1 MKREDEIMADYLL
14 KGGKMLSACCPSCG
28 CPLFEVKGETLCV
41 VCREMQGSEEQ
52 RGEQLQPEPSGEAAP
67 DREEPAG
74 IGHPSLA
81 ATLEGTLVA
90 LSLRIR
96 EEPDPERVMVLMNS
110 LKRGIE
116 ALRLLTYR

>member
-14 KGGKMLSACCPSCG
+14 KGGKMLSTSCPSCG
-28 CPLFEVKGETLCV
+28 CPLFEYKGETLCV
-41 VCREMQGSEEQ
+41 VCREVKGREVQEPPAPVGGAATPVQGETTGTEH
-52 RGEQLQPEPSGEAAP
+52 R
-67 DREEPAG
+67 
-74 IGHPSLA
+74 SLA
-81 ATLEGTLVA
+81 ATLEGTLIA

-116 ALRLLTYR
+116 ALRLLC

>member
-14 KGGKMLSACCPSCG
+14 KGGKMLSTCCPSCG
-28 CPLFEVKGETLCV
+28 CPLFEYKGETLCV
-41 VCREMQGSEEQ
+41 VCREVKGREDQEPPAPVGAGAIPVQG
-52 RGEQLQPEPSGEAAP
+52 
-67 DREEPAG
+67 EPAG
-74 IGHPSLA
+74 TEHRPLA
-81 ATLEGTLVA
+81 ATLEETLIA

-116 ALRLLTYR
+116 ALRLLC